1 MKGLYAVSAV
11 ILTAGILTA
20 CGQGAEEES
29 GTGGENTEVQS
40 IGVKPDMPDNPESGT
55 EVELAASVTQGDE
68 AVTDADE
75 VRFEIWKDG
84 AKENSEEILS
94 ENREENRYSIPYT
107 FEEEGVYHVT
117 SHVTARDMHNMPTTK
132 VTVGDAETESGNSE
146 ENADTGGQEQLGVTV
161 QSQDI
166 TVGQPSDVS
175 VKVQH
180 EGEALTGADVTFDL
194 QTPQGGSA
202 VQLETEESG
211 TGVYTGTH
219 IFEAAGEYT
228 LTVHAQTEDG
238 LNEHAETVV
247 TAAEYSS
254 E

>member
-1 MKGLYAVSAV
+1 MKGFYTAFSVVAAVAV
-11 ILTAGILTA
+11 LAA
-20 CGQGAEEES
+20 CGQGPQEENS
-29 GTGGENTEVQS
+29 SGGEDMEVQS
-40 IGVKPDMPDNPESGT
+40 IEVKPDMPQNPEPGT
-55 EVELAASVTQGDE
+55 EVELAASVTQGEE

-84 AKENSEEILS
+84 EKENSEEILS

-107 FEEEGVYHVT
+107 FEEEGLYHVT
-117 SHVTARDMHNMPTTK
+117 SHVTARDMHNMPTTE
-132 VTVGDAETESGNSE
+132 VTVGGAETESGDSGG
-146 ENADTGGQEQLGVTV
+146 NADTGDQQLEITV
-161 QSQDI
+161 KSQDI

-194 QTPQGGSA
+194 QAPQGGSTI
-202 VQLETEESG
+202 QLETEESG

-228 LTVHAQTEDG
+228 LTVHAQNEDG
-238 LNEHAETVV
+238 LHEHAETTI
-247 TAAEYSS
+247 TAVQ
-254 E
+254 